1 MSITESPQQVT
12 SRSTDEWVATA
23 REIGMALRPTVE
35 DHDASG
41 EISVEAFQRLRR
53 DGITAALVPVEFGGG
68 GATHA
73 DMARI
78 IRELGR
84 HDPATAL
91 TLSMHSHVV
100 ATQVWRHRHGLDATV
115 AFRKVVEDGAMFVN
129 TGASDW
135 VQSNGTARKI
145 DGGFRVNARKAPA
158 SGCEVADI
166 VSTSFRWETDEGTNV
181 IHCTIPC
188 AADGVSI
195 DQTWDTLGLRAT
207 GSHTIVFDDVFV
219 PDAAVG
225 LVRPA
230 DEWHP
235 FWNAVLG
242 SALPLI
248 MSAYVG
254 IADAAVDE
262 VRLMVA
268 GRTDPHVIQLVGE
281 MMNAHTTAVDA
292 VAAMIADSDNLHFD
306 NNDEHASRTL
316 SRKTIA
322 TEAVIDCVRLAI
334 EATGGYGYT
343 RRSPLER
350 LFRDVHGCLFHP
362 LPRAKQLRFTGRV
375 GVGVTP
381 IG

>member
-1 MSITESPQQVT
+1 MSITETSQQTTT
-12 SRSTDEWVATA
+12 SDQWVATA
-23 REIGMALRPTVE
+23 HEIGIALRPTVE
-35 DHDASG
+35 DRDSSG
-41 EISVEAFQRLRR
+41 QIAVEAFQRLRR
-53 DGITAALVPVEFGGG
+53 DGITAALVPEEFGGG

-73 DMARI
+73 DIAGV

-100 ATQVWRHRHGLDATV
+100 ATQVWRHRHGLDATG
-115 AFRKVVEDGAMFVN
+115 AFHKVVDDAAMIVT

-135 VQSNGTARKI
+135 VESNGTATKVA
-145 DGGFRVNARKAPA
+145 GGFRVSARKAPI
-158 SGCEVADI
+158 SGCEVAD
-166 VSTSFRWETDEGTNV
+166 VFFTSFRWETDEGTKV
-181 IHCTIPC
+181 VHCTIPSGT
-188 AADGVSI
+188 DGLSI

-207 GSHTIVFDDVFV
+207 GSHTVVFDDVFV

-225 LVRPA
+225 VVRPA

-235 FWNAVLG
+235 FLNAVLG
-242 SALPLI
+242 CALPLI

-262 VRLMVA
+262 VRVMVA

-281 MMNAHTTAVDA
+281 MINAHTTAVDA
-292 VAAMIADSDNLHFD
+292 VAAMIADSDDLHFD
-306 NNDEHASRTL
+306 NSDEYGSRTL

-322 TEAVIDCVRLAI
+322 SEAVIDCVRLAI
-334 EATGGYGYT
+334 EATGGFGYT

-362 LPRAKQLRFTGRV
+362 LPRAKQVRFTGRV
-375 GVGVTP
+375 GVGATP
-381 IG
+381 FG